1 MFYLRHVLTRKT
13 CFCITAFFFLRVDTL
28 NDTSKDT
35 STLDDGNR
43 AQLDDLLR
51 YTCCLAGIDHLFML
65 LSSCYPLHLTLFT
78 LMLHVHFS
86 EKAHATGQ
94 RTRQAQC
101 KEFGSSVG
109 WMKDFFLSTP
119 LSLPLSLT
127 LPCTQSLSVSVS
139 LGLLRSLSV
148 FLGLP
153 WFPSL

>member
-1 MFYLRHVLTRKT
+1 MRGGGLGSRP
-13 CFCITAFFFLRVDTL
+13 
-28 NDTSKDT
+28 TSKDT

-65 LSSCYPLHLTLFT
+65 LSSCYSLHVTLLMFPSSCYPLHVTLFK
-78 LMLHVHFS
+78 LILHVHFS

-94 RTRQAQC
+94 RTRQARW
-101 KEFGSSVG
+101 KGFGSSVG
-109 WMKDFFLSTP
+109 WNKELFLSTL
-119 LSLPLSLT
+119 LSLIPSLT
-127 LPCTQSLSVSVS
+127 LPPAQSLSVSVS
-139 LGLLRSLSV
+139 LDLPRSLSV